1 MMSTKHKQGKYQK
14 IQPVTKKKVPK
25 KKIQIHLTPWQKRV
39 LTYILAIILLITVPV
54 CIQTSRLNTRHD
66 EELAQIVANYEDRI
80 IQLQQEHEAEI
91 LALNREHEYGGNV
104 SEIEREAEYISKV
117 VYGMGRNHS
126 INDQKAIVWCI
137 LNRVESTGFPS
148 IIAEVCQQPQ
158 QWIGYSDDNPVLTE
172 IYDMVLPILKNWHNN
187 AHRPMDK
194 SYVYLSWSSDEILLR
209 DTFEVTKTTHYYR
222 FY

>member
-1 MMSTKHKQGKYQK
+1 MSTKHKQGKYQK
-14 IQPVTKKKVPK
+14 VQPITKKKVPK

-39 LTYILAIILLITVPV
+39 LAYILAIVLLITVPI
-54 CIQTSRLNTRHD
+54 CIQTFRLNARHD

-91 LALNREHEYGGNV
+91 LALNREHEYGGNI
-104 SEIEREAEYISKV
+104 SEIEREAEHISKV

-126 INDQKAIVWCI
+126 VNDQKAIVWCI
-137 LNRVESTGFPS
+137 LNRVESAGFPS
-148 IIAEVCQQPQ
+148 TITEVCQQPQ

-172 IYDMVLPILKNWHNN
+172 IYDMVLSILKDWHNN
-187 AHRPMDK
+187 SHRPMDK

-209 DTFEVTKTTHYYR
+209 NTFEVTKATHYYR

>member
-1 MMSTKHKQGKYQK
+1 MSTKHKQGKYQK
-14 IQPVTKKKVPK
+14 VQPVTKKKISK
-25 KKIQIHLTPWQKRV
+25 KKLQIHLTSWQKRV
-39 LTYILAIILLITVPV
+39 LAYILAIVLLIAVPV
-54 CIQTSRLNTRHD
+54 CIQTSRLNARHN
-66 EELAQIVANYEDRI
+66 EELAQIVADYEDRI

-91 LALNREHEYGGNV
+91 LTLNREHEYGGNI
-104 SEIEREAEYISKV
+104 SEIEKEAEYISKV

-126 INDQKAIVWCI
+126 VNDQMAIVWCI
-137 LNRVESTGFPS
+137 LNRVESRGYPS
-148 IIAEVCQQPQ
+148 TIAEVCQQPQ

>member
-1 MMSTKHKQGKYQK
+1 MFTKHKQGKYQK
-14 IQPVTKKKVPK
+14 VQPVTKKKVPK

-39 LTYILAIILLITVPV
+39 LAYILAIVLLVTVPV

-66 EELAQIVANYEDRI
+66 EELAQIVANYEARI
-80 IQLQQEHEAEI
+80 VQLPQAHEAEI
-91 LALNREHEYGGNV
+91 LTLNREHEYGGNI
-104 SEIEREAEYISKV
+104 SEIEKEAEYISKV
-117 VYGMGRNHS
+117 IYGMGRNHS
-126 INDQKAIVWCI
+126 VNDQMAIVWCI
-137 LNRVESTGFPS
+137 LNRVESRGYPS
-148 IIAEVCQQPQ
+148 TIAEVCQQPQ
-158 QWIGYSDDNPVLTE
+158 QWIEYSDDNPVLTE

-194 SYVYLSWSSDEILLR
+194 SYIYLSWSSDEILLR

>member
-1 MMSTKHKQGKYQK
+1 MSTKHKQGKYQK
-14 IQPVTKKKVPK
+14 VQPVTKKKVPGE
-25 KKIQIHLTPWQKRV
+25 KIQIHLTPWQKRV
-39 LTYILAIILLITVPV
+39 LAYILAIVLLITVPV
-54 CIQTSRLNTRHD
+54 CIQTSRLNARH
-66 EELAQIVANYEDRI
+66 EEEIAQIAADYEDRI

-91 LALNREHEYGGNV
+91 LALNQEHEYGGNI

-126 INDQKAIVWCI
+126 VNDQKAIVWCI
-137 LNRVESTGFPS
+137 LNRVESAGFPS
-148 IIAEVCQQPQ
+148 TIAEVCHQSQ

>member
-1 MMSTKHKQGKYQK
+1 MSTKHKQGKYQK
-14 IQPVTKKKVPK
+14 VQQPAIKKQAPK

-39 LTYILAIILLITVPV
+39 LAYILAIILLITVPM
-54 CIQTSRLNTRHD
+54 CIQTSRLNARHD
-66 EELAQIVANYEDRI
+66 KELAQIVAGYEDRI
-80 IQLQQEHEAEI
+80 IQIQQDHETAI
-91 LALNREHEYGGNV
+91 AMLNQEHEYGGNI
-104 SEIEREAEYISKV
+104 SEIEKEAEYISKV

-126 INDQKAIVWCI
+126 VNDQMAIVWCI
-137 LNRVESTGFPS
+137 LNRVESKGYPS
-148 IIAEVCQQPQ
+148 TIAEVCQQPQ

-194 SYVYLSWSSDEILLR
+194 SYIYLSWSSDEILLR
-209 DTFEVTKTTHYYR
+209 DTFEVTKSTHYYR

>member
-14 IQPVTKKKVPK
+14 VQFVTEKKVPK
-25 KKIQIHLTPWQKRV
+25 KKIQIRLTSWQKRV
-39 LTYILAIILLITVPV
+39 LAYILAIVLLVTVPV

-66 EELAQIVANYEDRI
+66 KELAQIVANYEDRI
-80 IQLQQEHEAEI
+80 VQLQQDHEAAI
-91 LALNREHEYGGNV
+91 AMLNQEHEYGGNV

-126 INDQKAIVWCI
+126 VNDQKAIVWCI
-137 LNRVESTGFPS
+137 LNRVESRGYPS
-148 IIAEVCQQPQ
+148 TIAEVCQQPQ

-172 IYDMVLPILKNWHNN
+172 IYDMVLPILKDWHNN
-187 AHRPMDK
+187 SHRPMDK
-194 SYVYLSWSSDEILLR
+194 SYVYLSWSSEEILLR
-209 DTFEVTKTTHYYR
+209 DTFEVTKATHYYR

>member
-1 MMSTKHKQGKYQK
+1 MSTKHKRGKYQK
-14 IQPVTKKKVPK
+14 VQPATKKKISK

-39 LTYILAIILLITVPV
+39 LAYILAIVLLITVPV
-54 CIQTSRLNTRHD
+54 CIQTSRLNARHD
-66 EELAQIVANYEDRI
+66 EELAQIVADYEDRI
-80 IQLQQEHEAEI
+80 IQIQQDHEAEI
-91 LALNREHEYGGNV
+91 LALNREHEYGGNI

-126 INDQKAIVWCI
+126 VNDQKAIVWCI
-137 LNRVESTGFPS
+137 LNRVESAGFPS
-148 IIAEVCQQPQ
+148 TIAEVCQQPQ

-172 IYDMVLPILKNWHNN
+172 IYDIVLPILKDWHNN
-187 AHRPMDK
+187 SHRPMDK

-209 DTFEVTKTTHYYR
+209 NTFEVTKSTHYFR

>member
-14 IQPVTKKKVPK
+14 VQPIAKKKVPK

-39 LTYILAIILLITVPV
+39 LAYILAIVLLITVPV
-54 CIQTSRLNTRHD
+54 CIQTSRLNAQHD

-137 LNRVESTGFPS
+137 LNRVESAGFPS
-148 IIAEVCQQPQ
+148 TIAEVCQQPQ

-172 IYDMVLPILKNWHNN
+172 IYDIVLPILKDWHNN
-187 AHRPMDK
+187 SHRPMDK
-194 SYVYLSWSSDEILLR
+194 SYVYLSWSSEEILLR

>member
-14 IQPVTKKKVPK
+14 IQPIAKKKVPK

-39 LTYILAIILLITVPV
+39 LAYILVIVLLITVPV
-54 CIQTSRLNTRHD
+54 CIQTSRLNARHD
-66 EELAQIVANYEDRI
+66 EELAQIAADYEDRI

-91 LALNREHEYGGNV
+91 LALNREHEYGGNI

-126 INDQKAIVWCI
+126 VNDQKAIVWCI
-137 LNRVESTGFPS
+137 LNRVESAGFPS
-148 IIAEVCQQPQ
+148 TVAEVCQQSQ

-172 IYDMVLPILKNWHNN
+172 IYDIVLPILKDWHNN
-187 AHRPMDK
+187 SHRPMDK
-194 SYVYLSWSSDEILLR
+194 SYVYISWSSDEILLR
-209 DTFEVTKTTHYYR
+209 NTFEVTKTTHYYR